1 MEKHIDITMHP
12 QWGAYF
18 KSPKGQANVLDIIKT
33 LADSKENI
41 RKERWY
47 PSSKKSTLGV
57 ANKEE
62 DSISRTKSIALSL
75 IMHDSRLSQFIPS
88 DILEEIGTPC
98 TVGDVIALADLSGLK
113 TDLGNDLLFTALAF
127 LSHGVVKVE
136 SFYSTGTDQCDF
148 SHTEAWA
155 LKRTASYETSHLTQK
170 TVSDKAWAYAV
181 ADKYNLDTEIFYE
194 SLCSNG
200 GAGDGTVYNNS
211 FVVTFIGK
219 FEVEDRYLGED
230 EDQYHGDE
238 EEEN

>member
-18 KSPKGQANVLDIIKT
+18 KSPKGQANILDIIES
-33 LADSKENI
+33 LADSKEEVRRRYSNGI
-41 RKERWY
+41 LPK
-47 PSSKKSTLGV
+47 SSTKVK
-57 ANKEE
+57 NE
-62 DSISRTKSIALSL
+62 DSLSKAKSIALSL
-75 IMHDSRLSQFIPS
+75 VMNDSRLSQFIPS
-88 DILEEIGTPC
+88 DLLEEIGTPC

-113 TDLGNDLLFTALAF
+113 TNLSNDLLFTALAF

-136 SFYSTGTDQCDF
+136 SFYSTGSDQCDF

-170 TVSDKAWAYAV
+170 TISDKAWAYAV

-194 SLCSNG
+194 NLCSNG
-200 GAGDGTVYNNS
+200 GAGDGTIYNNS

-230 EDQYHGDE
+230 EDQWHGDE
-238 EEEN
+238 DEEN

>member
-18 KSPKGQANVLDIIKT
+18 KSPKGQANILDIIES
-33 LADSKENI
+33 LAASKEEVRRRYSNGI
-41 RKERWY
+41 LPK
-47 PSSKKSTLGV
+47 SSTKVK
-57 ANKEE
+57 NE
-62 DSISRTKSIALSL
+62 DSLSKAKSIALSL
-75 IMHDSRLSQFIPS
+75 IMSDSRLSQFIPS

-98 TVGDVIALADLSGLK
+98 TIGDVITLADLSGLK
-113 TDLGNDLLFTALAF
+113 TDLSNDLLFTALAF

-155 LKRTASYETSHLTQK
+155 LHRTSSYETSHLTQD
-170 TVSDKAWAYAV
+170 TLSDKAWAYAV

-194 SLCSNG
+194 SLCSSG
-200 GAGDGTVYNNS
+200 GAGDGTIYNNS

-219 FEVEDRYLGED
+219 FEVEDRFLGED
-230 EDQYHGDE
+230 EDQWHGDE
-238 EEEN
+238 DEEN

>member
-1 MEKHIDITMHP
+1 MEKHIDVAMHP

-18 KSPKGQANVLDIIKT
+18 KSPKGQANILDIIES
-33 LADSKENI
+33 LAESKQEI
-41 RKERWY
+41 RRRYSNGILTK
-47 PSSKKSTLGV
+47 SSTKVK
-57 ANKEE
+57 NE
-62 DSISRTKSIALSL
+62 DSISRAKSIALSL
-75 IMHDSRLSQFIPS
+75 IMSDSRLSQFIPS

-98 TVGDVIALADLSGLK
+98 TVGDVIALADLSGIK
-113 TDLGNDLLFTALAF
+113 TDLSNDLLFTALAF

-219 FEVEDRYLGED
+219 FKVEDRYLGED
-230 EDQYHGDE
+230 EDRSDYRDEDE
-238 EEEN
+238 EN

>member
-18 KSPKGQANVLDIIKT
+18 KSPKGQANILDIIES
-33 LADSKENI
+33 LAASKEEVRRRYSNGI
-41 RKERWY
+41 LPK
-47 PSSKKSTLGV
+47 SSTKVK
-57 ANKEE
+57 NE
-62 DSISRTKSIALSL
+62 DSLSKAKSIALSL
-75 IMHDSRLSQFIPS
+75 IMSDSRLSQFIPS

-98 TVGDVIALADLSGLK
+98 TIGDVITLADLSGLK
-113 TDLGNDLLFTALAF
+113 TDLSNDLLFTALAF

-155 LKRTASYETSHLTQK
+155 LHRTSSYETSHLTQD
-170 TVSDKAWAYAV
+170 TISDKAWAYAV

-194 SLCSNG
+194 SLCSSG
-200 GAGDGTVYNNS
+200 GAGDGTIYNNS

-219 FEVEDRYLGED
+219 FEVEDRFLGED
-230 EDQYHGDE
+230 EDQWHGDE
-238 EEEN
+238 DEEN

>member
-18 KSPKGQANVLDIIKT
+18 KSPKGQANVLDIIES
-33 LADSKENI
+33 LAASKEEV
-41 RKERWY
+41 RKRY
-47 PSSKKSTLGV
+47 SNGILTKSSTKVK
-57 ANKEE
+57 NE
-62 DSISRTKSIALSL
+62 DSLSRAKSIALSL
-75 IMHDSRLSQFIPS
+75 VMNDSRLSQFIPS
-88 DILEEIGTPC
+88 DLLEEIGTPC

-113 TDLGNDLLFTALAF
+113 TDLSNDLLFTALAF

-170 TVSDKAWAYAV
+170 TISDKAWAYAV

-194 SLCSNG
+194 SLCSSG

-219 FEVEDRYLGED
+219 FEVEDRFLGED
-230 EDQYHGDE
+230 EDQWHGDE
-238 EEEN
+238 DEEN